1 MKLLETLKKQ
11 ISQMGKLK
19 RVWLTTFN
27 LDIAFVE
34 TWVLPAVLRMDPPV
48 SRMDYEALQRAMDE
62 SGIDFRIY
70 CDPRMMAKDKPK
82 RTSVAV
88 YPVSV
93 RELARSEAPLA
104 RYLDEN
110 RSLFH
115 PKVFYLEDED
125 KKIVVGA
132 GSANLTLSG
141 WGRNQEAVDFRC
153 IANNQQ
159 YQQVK
164 QFFIYTDSA
173 LDHDDFF
180 PVRRKFA
187 GKDDAWSFIHSLGGD
202 TLFDALANGQSLRV
216 LSVWSP
222 YLAEDLAGFIDEF
235 DEPDLKFELVPD
247 LVHGRFIRTRW
258 DTSLQTLIADKRLA
272 LFHSPVARDNRAL
285 MTHAKLWLAESRVGK
300 RLAIGS
306 WNFTQQG
313 CCSLEKTGW
322 NVEAGIVHKVPRNTQ
337 ICTDEWGVNA
347 DDFASE
353 ELLEEEKLEPEALPP
368 FDLSVT
374 FDWGLR
380 EYEIAGKWFGAKQDA
395 VYALLLPGIDGPVEL
410 VWKARGNELKSPQKL
425 AVFKSDAVLN
435 SPFYTLRTEGKPDW
449 QGMIVETCTEH
460 RRMLSF
466 ASLDDLLNSYLS
478 STDPAAS
485 ERLMLRAVGAQ
496 DEMQCEGE
504 EGIVSSGEISYFR
517 LFQAMQQRRNWL
529 AQTEEGHQLHRRLFT
544 EPGCLQE
551 LAEMARERA
560 EQAKNTVF
568 DWFLAQEVNSLAA
581 LAKKRVSSI
590 RRQCGADAIV
600 LTPHQWASLHVNVP
614 RLEGD
619 AESLSYITAI
629 TKDCGYVE

>member
-1 MKLLETLKKQ
+1 MKLLEAFKKQ
-11 ISQMGKLK
+11 ILQMGKLK

-34 TWVLPAVLRMDPPV
+34 TWVLPAVLGIDPPV
-48 SRMDYEALQRAMDE
+48 SRMDYEALQQAINE

-93 RELARSEAPLA
+93 RELAKSGAPSVS
-104 RYLDEN
+104 YLDEN

-125 KKIVVGA
+125 RKIVVGA

-164 QFFIYTDSA
+164 QFFIHTDSD
-173 LDHDDFF
+173 LDHKDFF
-180 PVRRKFA
+180 PVRRTFI
-187 GKDDAWSFIHSLGGD
+187 GKDDDWSFIHSLGGR
-202 TLFDALANGQSLRV
+202 TLLDELKNGGKLMK

-222 YLAEDLAGFIDEF
+222 YLAEDMASFIDKF
-235 DEPDLKFELVPD
+235 DEPDLRIELVPD
-247 LVHGRFIRTRW
+247 LVRGRYIRTRW
-258 DTSLQTLIADKRLA
+258 DAQLQALIADNRLA
-272 LFHSPVARDNRAL
+272 LFHSPVAKDSRAL
-285 MTHAKLWLAESRVGK
+285 MTHAKLWLAESSKGK

-306 WNFTQQG
+306 WNFTWQG
-313 CCSLEKTGW
+313 CSSLEEKGR
-322 NVEAGIVHKVPRNTQ
+322 NIEAGIVHKVPRSTEISGNGW
-337 ICTDEWGVNA
+337 DVDA

-353 ELLEEEKLEPEALPP
+353 ELLEEEKLEPEVLPP
-368 FDLSVT
+368 FDLTVI
-374 FDWGLR
+374 FNWAR
-380 EYEIAGKWFGAKQDA
+380 CEYEITGKWFGARKNE
-395 VYALLLPGIDGPVEL
+395 VYQLLLPGINGPVEL
-410 VWKARGNELKSPQKL
+410 VWKARGNELKPPQKL
-425 AVFKSDAVLN
+425 GVLKSDAVLN
-435 SPFYTLRTEGKPDW
+435 SPFYSLRTAGKTDW
-449 QGMIVETCTEH
+449 QGMIVETGTEY
-460 RRMLSF
+460 RRALSF

-478 STDPAAS
+478 SADPAAS
-485 ERLMLRAVGAQ
+485 ERLMLRAAGAQ
-496 DEMQCEGE
+496 DELQGEGE
-504 EGIVSSGEISYFR
+504 AEIASSDAISYFR
-517 LFQAMQQRRNWL
+517 LFQATQQRRNWL
-529 AQTEEGHQLHRRLFT
+529 AQTQEGTHLYRRLFT

-551 LAEMARERA
+551 LAEMARERV
-560 EQAKNTVF
+560 ELAKNTVF

-581 LAKKRVSSI
+581 LAKKRVGSI
-590 RRQCGADAIV
+590 RRQCGADAITV
-600 LTPHQWASLHVNVP
+600 TPLQWESLQVTAP

>member
-1 MKLLETLKKQ
+1 MKLLEAFKKQ

-19 RVWLTTFN
+19 HVWLTTFN

-34 TWVLPAVLRMDPPV
+34 TWVLPAVLGIDPPV
-48 SRMDYEALQRAMDE
+48 SRMDYEALQRAMNE

-93 RELARSEAPLA
+93 RELAKGEAPLA
-104 RYLDEN
+104 KYLNEN
-110 RSLFH
+110 SSLFH

-173 LDHDDFF
+173 LAHDDFF
-180 PVRRKFA
+180 PVRRKFV
-187 GKDDAWSFIHSLGGD
+187 GKDDDWSFIHSLGGE
-202 TLFDALANGQSLRV
+202 TLFEALANGQSLRV

-222 YLAEDLAGFIDEF
+222 YLAEDLSGFIDEF
-235 DEPDLKFELVPD
+235 EEPDLRFELVPD
-247 LVHGRFIRTRW
+247 LVHGRYIRTRW
-258 DTSLQTLIADKRLA
+258 DAQLQALIADNRLA
-272 LFHSPVARDNRAL
+272 LFHSPVARDNRTL
-285 MTHAKLWLAESRVGK
+285 MTHAKLWLAESSAGK

-306 WNFTQQG
+306 WNFTLQG

-337 ICTDEWGVNA
+337 ICTDEWAVDA

-353 ELLEEEKLEPEALPP
+353 ELLEEEKLEPGDLPP
-368 FDLSVT
+368 FDLTVM
-374 FDWGLR
+374 FNWAR
-380 EYEIAGKWFGAKQDA
+380 CEYEITGKWFGSRKNE
-395 VYALLLPGIDGPVEL
+395 VYQLLLPGINGPVEL
-410 VWKARGNELKSPQKL
+410 VWKARGNELKLPQKL
-425 AVFKSDAVLN
+425 VVLKSDAVLN
-435 SPFYTLRTEGKPDW
+435 SPFYSLRTEGKTDW
-449 QGMIVETCTEH
+449 QGMIVETGTEY
-460 RRMLSF
+460 RRALSF

-478 STDPAAS
+478 SADPAAS
-485 ERLMLRAVGAQ
+485 ERLMLRAAGAQ
-496 DEMQCEGE
+496 DEMQGEGE
-504 EGIVSSGEISYFR
+504 EEIVSSDAISYFR
-517 LFQAMQQRRNWL
+517 LFQATQQRRNWL
-529 AQTEEGHQLHRRLFT
+529 AQTENGAQLYRCLFT

-551 LAEMARERA
+551 LAEMARERV
-560 EQAKNTVF
+560 ELAKNTVF

-581 LAKKRVSSI
+581 LAKKRVGSI
-590 RRQCGADAIV
+590 RRHCGADAITV
-600 LTPHQWASLHVNVP
+600 APHLWESLQVTPP